1 MFESAIVFAFSL
13 VFGLTLYKTYTDL
26 KSSKQ
31 MKAYSKMAKPIYDFK
46 GRLLRHYFYWNI
58 CQAIKIKSIPFKYV

>member
-13 VFGLTLYKTYTDL
+13 VFGLTLYKAYADL

-31 MKAYSKMAKPIYDFK
+31 MKTYSKMAKPIYDFK
-46 GRLLRHYFYWNI
+46 GRLLRHYFY
-58 CQAIKIKSIPFKYV
+58 